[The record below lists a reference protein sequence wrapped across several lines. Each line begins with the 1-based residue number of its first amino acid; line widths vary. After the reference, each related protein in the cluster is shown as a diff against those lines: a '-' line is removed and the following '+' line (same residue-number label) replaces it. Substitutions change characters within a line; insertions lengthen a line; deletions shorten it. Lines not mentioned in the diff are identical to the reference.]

1 MATYAQLKKQIE
13 QLAKKAEAALR
24 AEKDEVLAKVRDAVS
39 SFSLTAEEVFG
50 TKTKKAKN
58 AKAATVRR
66 VPKGAGQAKYA
77 DPKTG
82 ATWSGFGRA
91 PAWIASAKDRTKLLV
106 NQPAAAAAPSKS
118 KAVKPATKPKATKA
132 PATKKAVKAPPVA
145 PAKKSAKAVATVPA
159 KKGASKA
166 KAASPAKKAT
176 AAAPKKA
183 VSKTA
188 APAKKLGAPKV
199 KTKVSVP
206 AATAIAAAPA
216 ATAQA

>member
-106 NQPAAAAAPSKS
+106 NQPAAAAPSKS
-118 KAVKPATKPKATKA
+118 KAVKPATKPKAAKA

-188 APAKKLGAPKV
+188 APTKKLVAPKV
-199 KTKVSVP
+199 KTKMSVP